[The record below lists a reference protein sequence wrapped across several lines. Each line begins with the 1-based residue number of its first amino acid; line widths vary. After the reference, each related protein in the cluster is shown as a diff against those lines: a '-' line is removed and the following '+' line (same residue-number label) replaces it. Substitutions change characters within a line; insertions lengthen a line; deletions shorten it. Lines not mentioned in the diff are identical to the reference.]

1 MMPAV
6 LLTFLA
12 VFCLVLAVSLFFVQ
26 SKDSPQAILKKRL
39 TRLAQESDSSMPA
52 DVKRELLK
60 ESSPFEKMLFS
71 IPAARGLDRLI
82 DHAGLKIKVTRFVLM
97 VIGLFFAVLLV
108 GLVFKVRILLLLVP
122 LFLIPA
128 LPFLYLH
135 YKKKQRIERFM
146 EQLPDALTMLARSI
160 RAGHSLSG
168 GVELVGNELSP
179 PLGELFKNAFEQ
191 QKLGLSISDALSNMN
206 DRIDSI
212 DLRFLTTAVSIN
224 SSVGGN
230 LAEVLDKLS
239 ETIRERLRIRRQ
251 VQVYTAQGR
260 MSGYVLG
267 ALPIVA
273 FFLFNMMMPG
283 YEELLFKEKL
293 GNIMLVTALVLQVI
307 GFFVIRKIINIRI

>member
-12 VFCLVLAVSLFFVQ
+12 VFCLILAVSLFFVQ
-26 SKDSPQAILKKRL
+26 SKDSPQALLKKRL
-39 TRLAQESDSSMPA
+39 TRLARENDSTMPA

-108 GLVFKVRILLLLVP
+108 GLVFKVKILLLLVP
-122 LFLIPA
+122 LFLVPA
-128 LPFLYLH
+128 LPFLYLY
-135 YKKKQRIERFM
+135 YKRKQRVERFM
-146 EQLPDALTMLARSI
+146 EQLPDALTMLGRSI

-168 GVELVGNELSP
+168 GVELVGNELSA

-230 LAEVLDKLS
+230 LAEVLDKLA

-267 ALPIVA
+267 ALPIAA
-273 FFLFNMMMPG
+273 FFLFNFMMPG

-293 GNIMLVTALVLQVI
+293 GNIMLMVALVLQVI